1 MTEQLFHRHLLLS
14 KYCFGEDFRPSD
26 WKKVIWTTNIET
38 TYFNFQLHSKTS
50 NHLFTYSSNLEDSAQ
65 GHSHDPGLP
74 PPVIRMLY
82 MCYILLLLCIT
93 FLNIKITSI
102 VISVILHFSL
112 FVLLYR
118 SSIIRNSQTL
128 SRKNF
133 YFPKSH
139 LVIGFILPFIHT
151 IHRISGI
158 IGTEI
163 AIYSIIFRPQ
173 S

>member
-65 GHSHDPGLP
+65 GHSHGPGLP

-93 FLNIKITSI
+93 FLNIKITEHRY
-102 VISVILHFSL
+102 LRHFT
-112 FVLLYR
+112 FQPFCA
-118 SSIIRNSQTL
+118 IIPVFDNPELADS
-128 SRKNF
+128 
-133 YFPKSH
+133 
-139 LVIGFILPFIHT
+139 
-151 IHRISGI
+151 
-158 IGTEI
+158 
-163 AIYSIIFRPQ
+163 
-173 S
+173 

>member
-74 PPVIRMLY
+74 PCYSNVMHVLY
-82 MCYILLLLCIT
+82 
-93 FLNIKITSI
+93 I
-102 VISVILHFSL
+102 VIVMHNIFKHKNNGASL
-112 FVLLYR
+112 
-118 SSIIRNSQTL
+118 SPS
-128 SRKNF
+128 F
-133 YFPKSH
+133 Y
-139 LVIGFILPFIHT
+139 
-151 IHRISGI
+151 ISAFLCYYTGL
-158 IGTEI
+158 
-163 AIYSIIFRPQ
+163 R
-173 S
+173 